1 MYLKSKQT
9 QYPNDFNRLW
19 YTNVG
24 NKILITWIINMFYP
38 YLFNLAMSPLINFF
52 RRRSSRNAFIQD
64 DMNKFAVGPQFMLV
78 PKYAFALNTIF
89 VTLFYCS
96 GMPILLFFA
105 SISLIMQFWVEKYLL
120 INYYARPPN
129 YEHQV
134 NTFSLRALPFA
145 LILHLAIGIY
155 AYGSENIFLKV
166 YFSSFFSS
174 FFSFYFF
181 S

>member
-1 MYLKSKQT
+1 
-9 QYPNDFNRLW
+9 
-19 YTNVG
+19 
-24 NKILITWIINMFYP
+24 
-38 YLFNLAMSPLINFF
+38 MSPLVMFF
-52 RRRSSRNAFIQD
+52 RRRNSRNAFIQD
-64 DMNKFAVGPQFMLV
+64 DMNKFAVGPHFLLV

-105 SISLIMQFWVEKYLL
+105 AVSLIMQFLVEKYLL
-120 INYYARPPN
+120 IHYYARPPN

-166 YFSSFFSS
+166 NSLLIRLIIINYERILYLKLEIMMFQFLALPWNFSMTS
-174 FFSFYFF
+174 
-181 S
+181 